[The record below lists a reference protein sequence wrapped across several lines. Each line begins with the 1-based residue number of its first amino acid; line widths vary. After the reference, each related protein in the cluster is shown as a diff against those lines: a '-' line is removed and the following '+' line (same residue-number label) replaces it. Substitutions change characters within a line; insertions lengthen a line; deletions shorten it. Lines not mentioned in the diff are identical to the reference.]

1 MDEVLTVEEV
11 ANLLKI
17 HRTTVYRML
26 KSGELPAFKI
36 GSDWR
41 FNRVHIEEWLKS
53 RTQLLR
59 SEPTA
64 PGTKVRGSGSR

>member
-1 MDEVLTVEEV
+1 MDGTGAEVAAMNEVLTVEEV
-11 ANLLKI
+11 ADLLKV

-41 FNRVHIEEWLKS
+41 FNRVRIEEWLKS
-53 RTQLLR
+53 RTQPP
-59 SEPTA
+59 ED
-64 PGTKVRGSGSR
+64 